1 MIRWTALPCNSIVKT
16 SSVPPS
22 FLRSSW
28 TLLLCSGC
36 SRRDCSGA
44 TWFSFSTYQQS
55 DLTSRYH
62 HLFTSRVNSILF
74 ENQVDGSGDL
84 WWISVETDNK
94 QSKMLKLRKIN
105 LNQLLSG
112 KGGWLLGPRRIP
124 GPRQRQKNLGSRV
137 ALLPGKFLRIRKV
150 FVRRR
155 GKNLLNCPN
164 TFKTIQTFPDD
175 FQFSG
180 WFQSCPDFFRW
191 LPIFRI
197 ISKLSGFSGWLP
209 IFRMI
214 SKLSGFSRWL
224 PNFRII

>member
-1 MIRWTALPCNSIVKT
+1 MFFNAFLCLRSYSFSLQNMIRWTALPCNSIVKT

-84 WWISVETDNK
+84 WWISFFRAVETDNR
-94 QSKMLKLRKIN
+94 QSKMLKFVKKITLINYSQEKEVGYWGQDGSHDRNRGRKT
-105 LNQLLSG
+105 
-112 KGGWLLGPRRIP
+112 W
-124 GPRQRQKNLGSRV
+124 V
-137 ALLPGKFLRIRKV
+137 AG
-150 FVRRR
+150 
-155 GKNLLNCPN
+155 
-164 TFKTIQTFPDD
+164 
-175 FQFSG
+175 
-180 WFQSCPDFFRW
+180 
-191 LPIFRI
+191 
-197 ISKLSGFSGWLP
+197 
-209 IFRMI
+209 
-214 SKLSGFSRWL
+214 
-224 PNFRII
+224 

>member
-1 MIRWTALPCNSIVKT
+1 MFFNAFLCLRSYSFSLQNMIRWTALPCNSIVKT

-62 HLFTSRVNSILF
+62 HLFTSRVSSILF

-105 LNQLLSG
+105 FNQLLSG

-150 FVRRR
+150 FAHPESF
-155 GKNLLNCPN
+155 CA
-164 TFKTIQTFPDD
+164 
-175 FQFSG
+175 
-180 WFQSCPDFFRW
+180 
-191 LPIFRI
+191 
-197 ISKLSGFSGWLP
+197 
-209 IFRMI
+209 
-214 SKLSGFSRWL
+214 
-224 PNFRII
+224 